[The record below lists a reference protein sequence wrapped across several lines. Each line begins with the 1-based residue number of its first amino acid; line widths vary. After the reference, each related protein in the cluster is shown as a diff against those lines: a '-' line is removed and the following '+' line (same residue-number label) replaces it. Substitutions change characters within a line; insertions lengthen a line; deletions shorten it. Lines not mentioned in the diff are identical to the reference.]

1 METRTIISWLLVA
14 VVLFLSGFS
23 TIYMARGIGDENTR
37 NELQKQVSILAI
49 TNAIMIIF
57 LGFLLYQFIGT
68 QPQNTLPFII
78 VISTFNM
85 FLGIMAISIAVLQK
99 LS

>member
-1 METRTIISWLLVA
+1 MESRTIVSWLLVT

-23 TIYMARGIGDENTR
+23 IIYMSRGIGDENTR
-37 NELQKQVSILAI
+37 NELQKQISILAI
-49 TNAIMIIF
+49 TNSIMIIF
-57 LGFLLYQFIGT
+57 LGFLLYQYIGT
-68 QPQNTLPFII
+68 QPQNTLPFMII
-78 VISTFNM
+78 VSTFNM